1 MVKER
6 LPHIPKAK
14 KQLLLVKLR
23 KSLLAQGNQGSLV
36 TQTQTMAFAYL
47 KSAVSSYFGWTGDS
61 KGNEKGKGKT
71 PPRKSKQEKTK
82 SVYQQNQQKQQTQQN
97 KSVMQF
103 KTACED
109 EVKSKMPQ
117 PTQRTQMGDIE
128 GKKQKSQLEA
138 SNFKTACE
146 DDTKKRSKP
155 AEPPAKKNSGAAEN
169 KGKEF
174 NRPEQ
179 QKIVNA
185 TDPNYQ
191 TLNFLNNADAFIN
204 KEKEPPKP
212 KTPTTPKE
220 TPQSK
225 PTSGKD
231 AKAGPQAKFERPEEQ
246 HIVGA
251 TDPNYETLRDLTNA
265 NTFNKEVSAPEKEK
279 EDEKNKGGEEK
290 AENEYE
296 FAGALDNVPLA
307 PGDVP
312 AANNAGL
319 AVIVNVVNGLIHC
332 KKCEFDLESNQE
344 ICDTDCS
351 GTVCFYVEFYYEQ
364 RLFTRKGCV
373 VGSVP
378 STGCRMNQ
386 NGQVLCLCSTD
397 RCNRDQTALRSTPP
411 DLLPWQVCRRES
423 VNGLEPPIRWLPP
436 CAGNYCMYRK
446 SMYNLENG
454 TVGYSH
460 SSGCSGSNDFDLFYT
475 RTPFLFYPETCA
487 KLIFGGQP
495 DETVCYSSTVNET
508 SAAYPTEPLVEC
520 HADFMSRNLPYIPVR
535 KLCKGQ
541 FCVIAA
547 SPQGDVYR
555 GCMTLDQTNTERKIV
570 PGYYQAYTG
579 VEQWVCATSNCN
591 YDLLKMEESWPAEM
605 AQFKNISRLRIGALF
620 SELNTAST
628 TLQSLLPV
636 F

>member
-1 MVKER
+1 MTIV
-6 LPHIPKAK
+6 
-14 KQLLLVKLR
+14 
-23 KSLLAQGNQGSLV
+23 SLLFS
-36 TQTQTMAFAYL
+36 
-47 KSAVSSYFGWTGDS
+47 
-61 KGNEKGKGKT
+61 
-71 PPRKSKQEKTK
+71 
-82 SVYQQNQQKQQTQQN
+82 
-97 KSVMQF
+97 
-103 KTACED
+103 
-109 EVKSKMPQ
+109 
-117 PTQRTQMGDIE
+117 
-128 GKKQKSQLEA
+128 
-138 SNFKTACE
+138 
-146 DDTKKRSKP
+146 
-155 AEPPAKKNSGAAEN
+155 
-169 KGKEF
+169 
-174 NRPEQ
+174 
-179 QKIVNA
+179 
-185 TDPNYQ
+185 
-191 TLNFLNNADAFIN
+191 
-204 KEKEPPKP
+204 
-212 KTPTTPKE
+212 
-220 TPQSK
+220 
-225 PTSGKD
+225 
-231 AKAGPQAKFERPEEQ
+231 
-246 HIVGA
+246 
-251 TDPNYETLRDLTNA
+251 
-265 NTFNKEVSAPEKEK
+265 
-279 EDEKNKGGEEK
+279 
-290 AENEYE
+290 
-296 FAGALDNVPLA
+296 
-307 PGDVP
+307 
-312 AANNAGL
+312 L
-319 AVIVNVVNGLIHC
+319 AVIVNFVNGLIHC

-605 AQFKNISRLRIGALF
+605 AQFKW
-620 SELNTAST
+620 
-628 TLQSLLPV
+628 V
-636 F
+636 KY